1 MKPPSIDM
9 SSTTNNINSNISNT
23 IRSPPAASSPTIQ
36 TPSCIVNSSNNVCSG
51 ISGTGPVAGGG
62 AGSSS
67 SCSSTTTPTHT
78 ANGGGTGAVS
88 ATAGTA
94 NNGSSSAGNSP
105 SCFIKPSLSLNSLP
119 PQGPPEGSEM
129 AQHRLRIDRPYN
141 SLKKKR
147 DTERELWRRSW
158 GSGHSHSSCSL
169 QSSTTNTGLGKDDFW
184 AALQTNYNFIMDTNL
199 LDSCREARGEIEG
212 PVFRDDLEDDVNCC
226 RKALFKPAQT
236 HRFYGDPRLL
246 RQWIKEM
253 ENRVAKVPSVTETKR
268 LSIEQ
273 LQKLAVEH
281 GVSRRRLLAGFIFV
295 FAKVTPAREC
305 LGKGKS

>member
-9 SSTTNNINSNISNT
+9 SSATSNNSNNISNT
-23 IRSPPAASSPTIQ
+23 TNRSSSAASSPTIV
-36 TPSCIVNSSNNVCSG
+36 TPNSIVNSSSNVCGG
-51 ISGTGPVAGGG
+51 ISGTTGPGVGGVP
-62 AGSSS
+62 GSSS
-67 SCSSTTTPTHT
+67 SSSSTTTPTHT
-78 ANGGGTGAVS
+78 VNGGGGPGAVP
-88 ATAGTA
+88 TA
-94 NNGSSSAGNSP
+94 NSSSSAGTSP

-212 PVFRDDLEDDVNCC
+212 PIFRDDLEDDVNCC

-253 ENRVAKVPSVTETKR
+253 ENRVARVPSVTETKR

-281 GVSRRRLLAGFIFV
+281 
-295 FAKVTPAREC
+295 
-305 LGKGKS
+305 

>member
-9 SSTTNNINSNISNT
+9 SSATNSSST
-23 IRSPPAASSPTIQ
+23 IRSSPAAASSSSSTIA
-36 TPSCIVNSSNNVCSG
+36 TISNSIVNISTNVCSG
-51 ISGTGPVAGGG
+51 ISGTALGAGAPPVA
-62 AGSSS
+62 AGSSGS
-67 SCSSTTTPTHT
+67 SSSTTTPTHT
-78 ANGGGTGAVS
+78 ANGGGTGVTAGV
-88 ATAGTA
+88 AGTA
-94 NNGSSSAGNSP
+94 NNSGSSAGNSP

-119 PQGPPEGSEM
+119 PQGHPEGSEM

-212 PVFRDDLEDDVNCC
+212 TVYRDDLEDDVNCC

-253 ENRVAKVPSVTETKR
+253 ENRVARVPSVTETKR

-281 GVSRRRLLAGFIFV
+281 G
-295 FAKVTPAREC
+295 
-305 LGKGKS
+305 

>member
-9 SSTTNNINSNISNT
+9 SSATNNSNIGNT
-23 IRSPPAASSPTIQ
+23 IRSPPAASSPKVA
-36 TPSCIVNSSNNVCSG
+36 TPLI
-51 ISGTGPVAGGG
+51 
-62 AGSSS
+62 
-67 SCSSTTTPTHT
+67 
-78 ANGGGTGAVS
+78 
-88 ATAGTA
+88 
-94 NNGSSSAGNSP
+94 
-105 SCFIKPSLSLNSLP
+105 
-119 PQGPPEGSEM
+119 
-129 AQHRLRIDRPYN
+129 
-141 SLKKKR
+141 KKR

-281 GVSRRRLLAGFIFV
+281 GLLNKCMA
-295 FAKVTPAREC
+295 
-305 LGKGKS
+305 

>member
-9 SSTTNNINSNISNT
+9 SAATNNSNIGNT
-23 IRSPPAASSPTIQ
+23 IRSPPATSSPTIA
-36 TPSCIVNSSNNVCSG
+36 TPNSIVNSSNNVCSG
-51 ISGTGPVAGGG
+51 ISGTGPGAGG
-62 AGSSS
+62 AGTSSS
-67 SCSSTTTPTHT
+67 SSSTTTPTHT
-78 ANGGGTGAVS
+78 TNGAGSGVVPV
-88 ATAGTA
+88 TAGTA
-94 NNGSSSAGNSP
+94 NNSSSSAGNSP
-105 SCFIKPSLSLNSLP
+105 NCFIKPSLSLNSLP

-281 GVSRRRLLAGFIFV
+281 G
-295 FAKVTPAREC
+295 
-305 LGKGKS
+305 

>member
-9 SSTTNNINSNISNT
+9 SSATNNNGNSNNIP
-23 IRSPPAASSPTIQ
+23 IRSPTAATSPTIA
-36 TPSCIVNSSNNVCSG
+36 TPSSIVNSSTSVCGG
-51 ISGTGPVAGGG
+51 ISGTGPAVGVA

-67 SCSSTTTPTHT
+67 SSSSTTTPTHT
-78 ANGGGTGAVS
+78 ANGGGTSVVS
-88 ATAGTA
+88 ATSA
-94 NNGSSSAGNSP
+94 SSAGNSP

-212 PVFRDDLEDDVNCC
+212 PVFRDDHEDDVNCC

-253 ENRVAKVPSVTETKR
+253 ENRVARVPSVTETKR

-281 GVSRRRLLAGFIFV
+281 GLIF
-295 FAKVTPAREC
+295 
-305 LGKGKS
+305 